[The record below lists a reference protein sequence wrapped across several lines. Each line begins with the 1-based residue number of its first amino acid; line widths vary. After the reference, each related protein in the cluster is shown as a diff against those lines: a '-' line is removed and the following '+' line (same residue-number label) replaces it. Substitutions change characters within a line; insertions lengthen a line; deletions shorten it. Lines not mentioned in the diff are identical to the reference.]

1 MLEIMALVSVLL
13 ACGMLGAA
21 FWWMIRQADAL
32 EAEIEALNRKRD
44 DLR

>member
-13 ACGMLGAA
+13 ACGMFGAA
-21 FWWMIRQADAL
+21 FWWMIRQANAL
-32 EAEIEALNRKRD
+32 EAEIDTLNRQRD